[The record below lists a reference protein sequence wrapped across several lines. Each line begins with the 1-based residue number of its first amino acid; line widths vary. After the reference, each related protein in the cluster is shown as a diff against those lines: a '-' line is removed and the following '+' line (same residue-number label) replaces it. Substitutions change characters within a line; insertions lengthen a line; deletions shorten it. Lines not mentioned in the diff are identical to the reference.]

1 MGENLYNKLK
11 YKKEN
16 GEKLDWDKITKEE
29 LEELFEEDIPD
40 SMVSDLYNVSQ
51 SKVTY
56 KRKKWN
62 INMRS
67 SIRKQ
72 IIESDLYQ
80 GLNAE
85 SKKRLFDRDN
95 LENISKAL
103 THYIFRNGPVED
115 MHGNGKLSQQD
126 MKILN
131 KFMVDRIAGILETI
145 YEGDWLKL
153 ELLLDFYSNFGTNWD
168 KPNPDKKEIE
178 LLYKKSLEIE

>member
-1 MGENLYNKLK
+1 
-11 YKKEN
+11 
-16 GEKLDWDKITKEE
+16 
-29 LEELFEEDIPD
+29 
-40 SMVSDLYNVSQ
+40 
-51 SKVTY
+51 
-56 KRKKWN
+56 
-62 INMRS
+62 
-67 SIRKQ
+67 
-72 IIESDLYQ
+72 
-80 GLNAE
+80 
-85 SKKRLFDRDN
+85 
-95 LENISKAL
+95 
-103 THYIFRNGPVED
+103 VED